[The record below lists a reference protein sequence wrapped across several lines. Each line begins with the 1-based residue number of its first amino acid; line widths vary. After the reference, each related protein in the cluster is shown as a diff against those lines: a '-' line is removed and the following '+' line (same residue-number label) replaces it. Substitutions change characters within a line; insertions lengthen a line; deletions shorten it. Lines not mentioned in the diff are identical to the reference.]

1 MAPTPGKVR
10 PTARNSSSRSRCC
23 QSHWIIICDRNR
35 TTLVA
40 TAAGWVWCQVGRA
53 HFEMVDYPQAAAA
66 FEQARRL
73 EPHRLE
79 VRARRERMSVPAALT
94 HLYVLL

>member
-1 MAPTPGKVR
+1 M
-10 PTARNSSSRSRCC
+10 
-23 QSHWIIICDRNR
+23 
-35 TTLVA
+35 
-40 TAAGWVWCQVGRA
+40 WCQVGRA